1 MEWISYPFCD
11 HASISA
17 PSSQLFNLVV
27 YLPVLMHRPGLW
39 FLMSPGS
46 EASFSPAVVILQEQP
61 QLVPSVRSSALQGV
75 SFPVAWTIHSLKSV
89 TRDKICFGMKPPTCP
104 DFEAPC
110 GLYSP
115 LSTLPRC
122 FSFFFVPYESSF
134 SILPNNIF
142 TTSSQP

>member
-75 SFPVAWTIHSLKSV
+75 SFPVAWTTHSLKSV
-89 TRDKICFGMKPPTCP
+89 TRDKICFGMKPLLVQTSRHRMACIPSLYP
-104 DFEAPC
+104 SQVFFPC
-110 GLYSP
+110 SLCH
-115 LSTLPRC
+115 TR
-122 FSFFFVPYESSF
+122 VHF
-134 SILPNNIF
+134 SILPNNIL

>member
-27 YLPVLMHRPGLW
+27 YHPVLTHRPGLW

-46 EASFSPAVVILQEQP
+46 EASFNPAVVTLQEQP
-61 QLVPSVRSSALQGV
+61 QLVPSVRSSVLQGV
-75 SFPVAWTIHSLKSV
+75 SLPVAWTTHSLKSV
-89 TRDKICFGMKPPTCP
+89 TRDKICFGMKPLLVQTSRHRVVCI
-104 DFEAPC
+104 
-110 GLYSP
+110 P
-115 LSTLPRC
+115 LSLP
-122 FSFFFVPYESSF
+122 FPGVFPFFFVPYESSF

>member
-27 YLPVLMHRPGLW
+27 YHPVLTHRPGLW

-46 EASFSPAVVILQEQP
+46 EANFSPAVVILQEQP

-89 TRDKICFGMKPPTCP
+89 TRDKICFGMKPLLVQTSRHRVVCI
-104 DFEAPC
+104 
-110 GLYSP
+110 P
-115 LSTLPRC
+115 LSLP
-122 FSFFFVPYESSF
+122 FPGVFPFFFVPYESSF